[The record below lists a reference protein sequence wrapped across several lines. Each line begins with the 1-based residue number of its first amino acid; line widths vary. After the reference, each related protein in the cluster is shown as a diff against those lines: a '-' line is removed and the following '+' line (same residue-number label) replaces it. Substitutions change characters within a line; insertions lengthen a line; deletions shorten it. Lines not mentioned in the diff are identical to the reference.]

1 MALERPAARLRKL
14 LTHNSRPDTGQTR
27 IIGYSNPTRRS
38 AWAGLLGGLLWALF
52 PLGELPTAHLVLTP
66 KGFLAYFGIGYLCA
80 ALLLL
85 VGLKGLHAI
94 HGRSYGWLGSV
105 GLFVSIAALVVA
117 FAGGAL
123 EMIDMA
129 STGTVSTGAYLTLIV
144 GFFILA
150 WGSAL
155 LGLATTGTLRDPLLY
170 LGGLLLT
177 IAVPLGLL
185 FVFVT
190 GAAWNFE
197 FWVGLTMPYG
207 VTWMVLGYALLRAKG
222 RAAQP
227 RIT

>member
-94 HGRSYGWLGSV
+94 HGRSYGWLGSM

-117 FAGGAL
+117 FAGGAF

-129 STGTVSTGAYLTLIV
+129 STSTVSTMAYLTLIV

-197 FWVGLTMPYG
+197 FWVGLTVPYG